1 MMTDQEFTLLAQRY
15 MDTIFRLAFHYTKSQ
30 AEADDITQE
39 VLFKLYRADKAF
51 ESEDHVKHWLL
62 RVTINACK
70 KALLSPWRRTEPMED
85 HTAALPFP
93 SPEHSDLMDAVL
105 ALPAVITALCAA
117 AAVAAVG
124 FTRYENPSNLLQ
136 AFFGENVD
144 SSEGIVEYNEYGKL
158 ITNIPAWERLPL
170 DETVAQELV
179 APYLFAVGEQAV
191 YGDYT
196 LTVEAGLYDPNMGAG
211 LLYYKVENPDG
222 VSGYEVFPDGEL
234 WWPEDAPVF
243 AMTNAAS
250 RDYLDTA
257 STTDTE
263 LWLCTYFVT
272 DFITDASNL
281 QVSIGDGQ
289 NRLDMATV
297 AVALPENGGP
307 ASVELAEGAIALSP
321 IGIRIHAPALGLPVD
336 SGIGQIVLHYA
347 DGTDYVLKD
356 EEAFVSNITYGFLD
370 MEQGVYTYTFNRIVD
385 TTALASVTIEGTDYP
400 LPG

>member
-1 MMTDQEFTLLAQRY
+1 MFDKKTYREAVSSLHASGEILREVHTMTHQIR
-15 MDTIFRLAFHYTKSQ
+15 KP
-30 AEADDITQE
+30 
-39 VLFKLYRADKAF
+39 FKLSRA
-51 ESEDHVKHWLL
+51 
-62 RVTINACK
+62 I
-70 KALLSPWRRTEPMED
+70 AL
-85 HTAALPFP
+85 AAVV
-93 SPEHSDLMDAVL
+93 A
-105 ALPAVITALCAA
+105 ALCAA

-124 FTRYENPSNLLQ
+124 FVRYENPTNMLQ

-144 SSEGIVEYNEYGKL
+144 SHEGIVEYNEYGKL
-158 ITNIPAWERLPL
+158 ITNMPAWERLPL
-170 DETVAQELV
+170 DESVAQELV
-179 APYLFAVGEQAV
+179 APYLFAVSEQAV

-196 LTVEAGLYDPNMGAG
+196 LTVEAGLYEPSIGAG
-211 LLYYKVENPDG
+211 LLYCKVENPDG
-222 VSGYEVFPDGEL
+222 VSGYEVFPNGEL

-243 AMTNAAS
+243 ASTNAAG
-250 RDYLDTA
+250 RTYLDTA

-385 TTALASVTIEGTDYP
+385 TTALASVTIEGVEYS
-400 LPG
+400 LPTQ

>member
-1 MMTDQEFTLLAQRY
+1 MFDKKIYREAVSSLHASGEILQEVKAMTNQTRKP
-15 MDTIFRLAFHYTKSQ
+15 FRLS
-30 AEADDITQE
+30 
-39 VLFKLYRADKAF
+39 RA
-51 ESEDHVKHWLL
+51 
-62 RVTINACK
+62 I
-70 KALLSPWRRTEPMED
+70 AL
-85 HTAALPFP
+85 AAI
-93 SPEHSDLMDAVL
+93 
-105 ALPAVITALCAA
+105 ITALCAA

-124 FTRYENPSNLLQ
+124 FIRYENPANMLQ

-170 DETVAQELV
+170 DESVAQELV

-196 LTVEAGLYDPNMGAG
+196 LTVEAGLYDPAVGAG

-222 VSGYEVFPDGEL
+222 VTGYEVFPDGEL

-272 DFITDASNL
+272 DFITNASNL

-289 NRLDMATV
+289 NRLDMASV
-297 AVALPENGGP
+297 AVALPESSGP

-321 IGIRIHAPALGLPVD
+321 IGIRIDGSALGLPVD
-336 SGIGQIVLHYA
+336 PGPRQIVLHYA

-356 EEAFVSNITYGFLD
+356 KDAFVSNSTYGFAD
-370 MEQGVYTYTFNRIVD
+370 MEQEAFIYTFNRIVD
-385 TTALASVTIEGTDYP
+385 TTALASVTIEGVEYS
-400 LPG
+400 LPTQ